1 MKKFLILV
9 VIILFSCKNESQ
21 SIDLSRINI
30 SYQERDAATGWKRV
44 LLITPNKW
52 GFINDNNEIMIPF
65 EYDFVNPFENG
76 LAYAKNHGKEFFIT
90 TKNLKLTGDY
100 EEAGIFTFGLAPV
113 SKNKKWGFIDETG
126 KLVIPML
133 YDSVEYFTQNGL
145 SAVKRNGKS
154 GFIDKQGHEII
165 PVIYEMVKG
174 EQLDD
179 IVIVRKNYKWAFFDN
194 FGKQLTDFL
203 YNDVQ
208 RAWKGD
214 DTTFFGNGPASVKV
228 NGKHIFLH
236 KNMQPAFADL
246 KFDSATSFD
255 SNRNAIVMK
264 DEKFGILKNDGK
276 FVIPIQYTAI
286 ENYNSN
292 VNPNPNFYL
301 LTKGNRYALLNSE
314 LRKVAESAE
323 DSFNITFSNQ
333 KKYISFKNFNN
344 KFGVVN
350 QQGKIQVPFLY
361 DENLYFDGNIFTIAK
376 RNNKQ
381 GIIDINNK
389 ELIPLKYRS
398 VSQIDDK
405 DLMLFV
411 LSDSKEEKIVNLS
424 NKVILSGYN
433 QIQSV
438 FNQPLKFIVKKSN
451 KFGIVDLDNKII
463 LPIEY
468 DAISNWTEYGP
479 KTSKFIVKNGKTGL
493 IDENTFK
500 ITVPPVYDEFK
511 YINGL
516 IFAKKDDKAG
526 IIDEQGKVICPF
538 IFDQII
544 PNLLDV
550 HDFKADKIRIY
561 AKKGKNY
568 FQINYTGKILKSN
581 ISLPEVLKQTNIPEP
596 PPPPRPNK

>member
-1 MKKFLILV
+1 MKNFLYLLIV
-9 VIILFSCKNESQ
+9 ILFSCNNESQ
-21 SIDLSRINI
+21 TFDLSRSNI
-30 SYQERDAATGWKRV
+30 YYQERDGETGWKRV
-44 LLITPNKW
+44 LLIKPNKW
-52 GFINDNNEIMIPF
+52 GFANDQNKIMIPF

-76 LAYAKNHGKEFFIT
+76 LAYAKSNGKEFFIT
-90 TKNLKLTGDY
+90 KRNLKLTGDY
-100 EEAGIFTFGLAPV
+100 DEARIFTFGLAPV

-126 KLVIPML
+126 KLVIPIL

-214 DTTFFGNGPASVKV
+214 DTTFFGNGPASVKIK
-228 NGKHIFLH
+228 GKYIFLD
-236 KNMQPAFADL
+236 KNLQPAFANL
-246 KFDSATSFD
+246 TLDSATSFD

-292 VNPNPNFYL
+292 GNPNPNFYL

-323 DSFNITFSNQ
+323 DSFNITFSNK

-350 QQGKIQVPFLY
+350 QLGKIQVPFLY
-361 DENLYFDGNIFTIAK
+361 DENLYFDGNIFSIAK

-389 ELIPLKYRS
+389 VLIPLKYIS
-398 VSQIDDK
+398 VSQIDDE

-411 LSDSKEEKIVNLS
+411 LSDNKEEKIVDLS

-433 QIQSV
+433 QIKSV
-438 FNQPLKFIVKKSN
+438 FDQPLKFIVKKSN
-451 KFGIVDLDNKII
+451 KFGIVDLDDKII
-463 LPIEY
+463 LPSEY
-468 DAISNWTEYGP
+468 DEISNWTEYGP

-493 IDENTFK
+493 INENTFK

-538 IFDQII
+538 IYDEIF
-544 PNLLDV
+544 PSLLDV
-550 HDFKADKIRIY
+550 YDFKSDEQRIY
-561 AKKGKNY
+561 ARNGNAY
-568 FQINYTGKILKSN
+568 FQINETGKVLKSN
-581 ISLPEVLKQTNIPEP
+581 ITLKTVLKNTEIPEP